1 MEALCVHG
9 EPCVSTHMHY
19 VMLNQELSRL
29 KHFLVDHLFMLK
41 IYKRH
46 CCAVSKYTGYGYSTA
61 AENLTLTHWPASS
74 QPVLSR
80 LSQLPTFCPQLLET
94 HLWMTQSTIWVSLPG
109 LFYLTLWAPSSTIDF
124 IYLSWFY
131 SKTHPLK
138 KKKSSQHGLFE
149 FLSKKKEKTFNLVPH
164 KIFHV
169 GHESV
174 WSEDPRNVAAASCS
188 LKGRILSTTQ
198 VNSWEPL

>member
-9 EPCVSTHMHY
+9 EPWVSTHMHY
-19 VMLNQELSRL
+19 VMLNQEFSRL

-94 HLWMTQSTIWVSLPG
+94 HLWMTQSTIWVSLSG

-149 FLSKKKEKTFNLVPH
+149 FLSKKKKKNLISFHTRFFMWVMSLCGPKTLGMWLQLRVLW
-164 KIFHV
+164 K
-169 GHESV
+169 GES
-174 WSEDPRNVAAASCS
+174 CQL
-188 LKGRILSTTQ
+188 LK
-198 VNSWEPL
+198 

>member
-19 VMLNQELSRL
+19 VVLNQELSRL

-61 AENLTLTHWPASS
+61 SENLTLTHWPASS

-94 HLWMTQSTIWVSLPG
+94 HTWMTQSTMWVSLPG

-149 FLSKKKEKTFNLVPH
+149 FLSKKKKKTKHL
-164 KIFHV
+164 ISFHTRFFMWV
-169 GHESV
+169 VSLCGPKTLGMWLQLRVLRKGES
-174 WSEDPRNVAAASCS
+174 CQL
-188 LKGRILSTTQ
+188 LK
-198 VNSWEPL
+198 